1 VDQHKL
7 KLVEETAA
15 ERERLSKE
23 YEAKV
28 EQLRHSAEELEARR
42 KELDDRVYMRTS
54 RYTWG
59 LAENY

>member
-28 EQLRHSAEELEARR
+28 EQLRHSAEELEARQS
-42 KELDDRVYMRTS
+42 LVPCSFMFD
-54 RYTWG
+54 G
-59 LAENY
+59 